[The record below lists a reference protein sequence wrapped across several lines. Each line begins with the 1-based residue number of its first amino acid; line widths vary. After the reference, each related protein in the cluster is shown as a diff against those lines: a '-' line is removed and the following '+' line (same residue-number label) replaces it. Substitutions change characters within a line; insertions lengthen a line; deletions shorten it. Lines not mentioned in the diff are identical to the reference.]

1 LIKAAID
8 EEENKKEASRLFKAY
23 GYYWL
28 QVAGRAG
35 NNALKEFESLRV
47 VQGFEEP

>member
-1 LIKAAID
+1 VIKAAID
-8 EEENKKEASRLFKAY
+8 EEENKQEASGLFKAY

-47 VQGFEEP
+47 V